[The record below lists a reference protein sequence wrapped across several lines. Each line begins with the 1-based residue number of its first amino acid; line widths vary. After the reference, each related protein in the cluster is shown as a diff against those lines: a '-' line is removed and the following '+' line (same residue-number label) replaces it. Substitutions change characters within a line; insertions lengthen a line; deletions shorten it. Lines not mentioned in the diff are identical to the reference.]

1 MKVGDL
7 IIISC
12 TPAWGLAGC
21 ASHRATCSCR
31 RQVGIV
37 LEVKESKP
45 LFDSRA
51 QAAVLAYTSGH
62 YGGMDWFLE
71 SEFELL
77 SKIPAGKINAK
88 NENKY

>member
-1 MKVGDL
+1 MHIGDL

-12 TPAWGLAGC
+12 IPALVEVGA
-21 ASHRATCSCR
+21 HRATCSCR

-45 LFDSRA
+45 FLDSRS
-51 QAAVLAYTSGH
+51 QTAVLAYTSGRH
-62 YGGMDWFLE
+62 GGMDWFLE

-77 SKIPAGKINAK
+77 SKIPVGKINAE